1 MAKQATKDTVQHFE
15 EILTDIRSGIIKPLY
30 VLMGEE
36 PYYSDKIIEEISERA
51 IKPEERGFNQLLL
64 YGTDVSSGQVIEAA
78 RRFPMMASRQL
89 VIVREAQLIS
99 DLDKF
104 EYYCKQPMST
114 TILVI
119 SLTNKSLDKR
129 GSFYK
134 QAMANGVVFESAAL
148 REDKVNFW
156 IERYVRSKGKSI
168 SPEASV
174 LLADYSGNELR
185 KLVLE
190 LDKLLT
196 NLQEGKT
203 EIKPADVQENIGIS
217 RDYNLF
223 ELTKAISVKDQ
234 TKVFKIADHFAGSPK
249 QYPLVVTFATIFSHF
264 SRIVKYHAMVNSK
277 KGASRSDMAYYI
289 GINPYFIPEYEL
301 AAQNY
306 PLIKCMEIIS
316 LIRKYDSMSKSN
328 DRGEASDGELLIELV
343 YKITH

>member
-1 MAKQATKDTVQHFE
+1 MAKQATKDTVKHFE
-15 EILTDIRSGIIKPLY
+15 EILADIRGGIIKPLY
-30 VLMGEE
+30 VLMGDE

-51 IKPEERGFNQLLL
+51 ILPEERGFNQLLL
-64 YGTDVSSGQVIEAA
+64 YGTDVSCGQVIEAA

-89 VIVREAQLIS
+89 VIVREAQLID

-104 EYYCKQPMST
+104 EFYCKQPMST

-134 QAMANGVVFESAAL
+134 QAVANGVVFESVAL

-156 IERYVRSKGKSI
+156 IERYVKSKGKSI

-196 NLQEGKT
+196 NLQDGRN
-203 EIKPADVQENIGIS
+203 EIQSADVVENIGIS

-223 ELTKAISVKDQ
+223 ELTKAISVRDQ
-234 TKVFKIADHFAGSPK
+234 TKIFKIASHFADSPK

-264 SRIVKYHAMVNSK
+264 SRIVKYHAIVNK
-277 KGASRSDMAYYI
+277 NRGASRSDIAYYI
-289 GINPYFIPEYEL
+289 GINPFFIPEYEF

-316 LIRKYDSMSKSN
+316 LLRKYDSMSKSN
-328 DRGEASDGELLIELV
+328 ERGEASDGELLIELV
-343 YKITH
+343 FKITH

>member
-1 MAKQATKDTVQHFE
+1 MAKQATKDSVLQFE
-15 EILTDIRSGIIKPLY
+15 EILADIRNGIIKPLY
-30 VLMGEE
+30 VLMGDE
-36 PYYSDKIIEEISERA
+36 PYYSDRIIEEISERA

-89 VIVREAQLIS
+89 VIVREAQLIG

-156 IERYVRSKGKSI
+156 IERYVKSKGKSI

-174 LLADYSGNELR
+174 LLADYSGTELR

-196 NLQEGKT
+196 NLQDGRN
-203 EIKPADVQENIGIS
+203 EIKSADVEENIGIS

-234 TKVFKIADHFAGSPK
+234 TRIFKIAAHFADSPK

-264 SRIVKYHAMVNSK
+264 SRIVKYHAIVNKK
-277 KGASRSDMAYYI
+277 KGASRSDIAYYI
-289 GINPYFIPEYEL
+289 GINPYFIPEYEF